1 MIQTFVCDRM
11 DSGDNMER
19 IIFHID
25 VNNAFLSWT
34 AIDLLNKGSKYDIR
48 NSYAVIGGDE
58 TARRGIVLAKSMPA
72 KKCGIYTSET
82 LYSAR
87 KKCPALR
94 IFPPNYK
101 WYQEMSGRLFRLLSE
116 YTNDIEVF
124 SIDECSL
131 DYGKVKHLYGD
142 EVKFAYALKDRIKKE
157 LGFTVNIGVANNKLC
172 AKMASDFT
180 KPDKVHT
187 LFQHEIEGKMFPLPI
202 NELFGVGK
210 KSSEKLRL
218 LHIDTI
224 GDLAHTSVGLL
235 YPYFKNQSEHLIR
248 IANGID
254 DSPVNPDQEENK
266 GISSTTTLSHD
277 VTSKSELYMILNI
290 IVENITLT
298 LRRQNRY
305 ASVVA
310 VILKDQYFRSYTHQ
324 RKLNN
329 ATNLTA
335 EVFQISKELL
345 DECWK
350 GEAIRLIGVRL
361 NHLTKES
368 KHQVSLFDS
377 IEQREHDLILE
388 KTVDQLKEK
397 FGGKIVHNAS
407 LKDHAFLKNNK

>member
-1 MIQTFVCDRM
+1 
-11 DSGDNMER
+11 MER

-34 AIDLLNKGSKYDIR
+34 AVDLLNKGSKYDIR

-94 IFPPNYK
+94 IFPPNYR
-101 WYQEMSGRLFRLLSE
+101 WYQEMSNKLFDLLRE

-131 DYGKVKHLYGD
+131 DYGNVKHLYGD
-142 EVKFAYALKDRIKKE
+142 EIQFAYFLKDRVKKE
-157 LGFTVNIGVANNKLC
+157 LGFTVNIGIANNKLC
-172 AKMASDFT
+172 AKMASDFS

-187 LFQHEIEGKMFPLPI
+187 LYEDEVPKKMFPLPI
-202 NELFGVGK
+202 NELYGVGK
-210 KSSEKLRL
+210 KSTEKLKHL
-218 LHIDTI
+218 NINTI
-224 GDLAHTSVGLL
+224 GDLAHTNVEVL
-235 YPYFKNQSEHLIR
+235 YPYFKNQSNHFIQ

-254 DSPVNPDQEENK
+254 HSLVNSEQEENK

-277 VTSKSELYMILNI
+277 ITSKNELNLILNV
-290 IVENITLT
+290 IVEKLT
-298 LRRQNRY
+298 IALRSQNRY

-310 VILKDQYFRSYTHQ
+310 VILKDQYFHSYTHQ

-329 ATNLTA
+329 ATNLTT
-335 EVFQISKELL
+335 EVYQVAKELL

-350 GEAIRLIGVRL
+350 GEPIRLIGARL
-361 NHLTKES
+361 DQLTNKS
-368 KHQVSLFDS
+368 NHQVSLFDS
-377 IEQREHDLILE
+377 IEEREQDIVLE
-388 KTVDQLKEK
+388 KTVDKLKEK

-407 LKDHAFLKNNK
+407 LKDHSFLKK